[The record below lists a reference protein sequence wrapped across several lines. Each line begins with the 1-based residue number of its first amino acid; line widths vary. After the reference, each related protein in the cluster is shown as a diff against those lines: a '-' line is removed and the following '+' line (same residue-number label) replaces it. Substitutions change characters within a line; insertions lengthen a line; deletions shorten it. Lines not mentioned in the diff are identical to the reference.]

1 MYFWERAWQKLAMPA
16 TDSLSHYFQRL
27 EDPRIARS
35 KRHAL
40 HDILIISICALLC
53 GAEGFVDME
62 EFGHAQR
69 DWLSRLLELPHGIP
83 SHDTFGRVFAALDP
97 AQFAETFTAWTQSLR
112 AALPGEIVALD
123 GKTLRRSGGATG
135 GPVHLVSAWAADNRL
150 VLGQL
155 RTAEKSNEI
164 TAVPEL
170 LRRLE
175 LAGCIVTLDAM
186 GCQKTIAREIHEAD
200 ADYVLALKANHEV
213 LYEEIKTFLDDALD
227 HPENLP
233 AASRHETLE
242 KDHGRIETRR
252 YLCTDQLDWLADRAK
267 WTALR
272 SVAVVEA
279 TRELGGR
286 ITRERRYY
294 LSSLPPHAPELARA
308 IRGHWGIENSLHWV
322 LDVAL
327 REDDCRVRT
336 GHAAANLATLRH
348 MALNLL
354 RQDTTKKRGIR
365 TKQKIAAWDH
375 RYLLKL
381 LSV

>member
-1 MYFWERAWQKLAMPA
+1 MPE
-16 TDSLSHYFQRL
+16 TNSLSHCFNQL

-35 KRHAL
+35 KRHSL
-40 HDILIISICALLC
+40 HDILIISVCALLC

-62 EFGHAQR
+62 EFGQAQQA
-69 DWLSRLLELPHGIP
+69 WLGQFLELPNGIP

-97 AQFAETFTAWTQSLR
+97 AQFAEAFTLWTQSLR
-112 AALPGEIVALD
+112 QSLAGEIVALD
-123 GKTLRRSGGATG
+123 GKTPRRSGGAG
-135 GPVHLVSAWAADNRL
+135 QSPVHLVSAWAVGNRL

-175 LAGCIVTLDAM
+175 LAGCIVTLDAL
-186 GCQKTIAREIHEAD
+186 GCQRTIAREIHEAD

-213 LYEEIKTFLDDALD
+213 LHAEIQTFLDDALD
-227 HPENLP
+227 HPGHLP
-233 AASRHETLE
+233 AASRHQTVE
-242 KDHGRIETRR
+242 KNHGRIETRR
-252 YLCTDQLDWLADRAK
+252 YLCTGQLDWLSVRDQWA
-267 WTALR
+267 ALR

-279 TRELGGR
+279 ERTLGAQT
-286 ITRERRYY
+286 TRERRYY
-294 LSSLPPHAPELARA
+294 LSSLPPDAPTLARA

-327 REDDCRVRT
+327 REDECRART
-336 GHAAANLATLRH
+336 GHAATNLATLRH
-348 MALNLL
+348 LALNLL
-354 RQDTTKKRGIR
+354 RQDTTKKRGVR

-381 LSV
+381 LSI

>member
-1 MYFWERAWQKLAMPA
+1 MP
-16 TDSLSHYFQRL
+16 DPHSLSDHFRQL
-27 EDPRIARS
+27 TDPRIERS

-40 HDILIISICALLC
+40 DDILIISICALLC
-53 GAEGFVDME
+53 GAEGFAEME
-62 EFGHAQR
+62 EFGKAQR
-69 DWLSRLLELPHGIP
+69 EWLSRLLELPNGIP
-83 SHDTFGRVFAALDP
+83 SHDTFGRVFALLDP
-97 AQFAETFTAWTQSLR
+97 VQFSEAFTAWTQSLR
-112 AALPGEIVALD
+112 EVLPGEIVALD
-123 GKTLRRSGGATG
+123 GKTLRRSGGAGG
-135 GPVHLVSAWAADNRL
+135 GPVHLVSAWAAGHRL

-155 RTAEKSNEI
+155 RTAHKSNEI

-213 LYEEIKTFLDDALD
+213 LHEEIKTFLDDALD
-227 HPENLP
+227 HPKSLP
-233 AASRHETLE
+233 KASRHETLE

-252 YLCTDQLDWLADRAK
+252 YLCTGKLDWLADRAL

-272 SVAVVEA
+272 SVAVVESE
-279 TRELGGR
+279 REIDGQT
-286 ITRERRYY
+286 TRERRYY

-327 REDDCRVRT
+327 REDECRVRS
-336 GHAAANLATLRH
+336 GHAATNLATLRH

-365 TKQKIAAWDH
+365 TKQKIAGWDH
-375 RYLLKL
+375 RYLIKL
-381 LSV
+381 LSI